1 MLEELDV
8 LKGRL
13 TIDAILRFTQLAIVV
28 VYFIIIGVMYV
39 KNCMRKHQER
49 LAEEELELMEA

>member
-13 TIDAILRFTQLAIVV
+13 AIDAILSFTPLAIVV
-28 VYFIIIGVMYV
+28 VYFITIGVMYI
-39 KNCMRKHQER
+39 KKCMRKHQER
-49 LAEEELELMEA
+49 LAEEEL